1 VEPETIPEKEA
12 SMIYYAQGTALVS
25 PEELFETPAFDKLS
39 TFHTDLRKGRTPRPV
54 AFSTGKV
61 TKDNVIRG
69 FASGVRGAEPVIF
82 PPIGP
87 GRPLAIMI
95 REIYTGKYPGGGL
108 FGSKKDLLVTS
119 AIKSI
124 ATFDAKPRAINF
136 LTQKVSSKNRL
147 ERPAASEQGTP
158 VVFYSPALLDR
169 SLTLDLTM
177 VFDTFPKEAFEKVGD
192 AFQAAAGI
200 PIFMS
205 YSVYLLAA
213 GVVAK
218 IVGALGEALFD
229 GSPAFRPSV
238 ALDIQLPGKPPLEA
252 GFALITDGN
261 VDSIDNDFRSK
272 YHVNAT
278 GKVVDE
284 RDKEYQGEIPYIVVS
299 YDGTEY
305 KEFSS
310 FAPTAASAAILE
322 RFFGI
327 KDKQAQSIGL
337 LVDAIKLYNDVQFR
351 REVDRLDE
359 QIAKLPDGEEKNR
372 LKEKRD
378 AYGKNILEDILKPKT
393 S

>member
-1 VEPETIPEKEA
+1 
-12 SMIYYAQGTALVS
+12 MLYYAQGTALVS
-25 PEELFETPAFDKLS
+25 PEELFETPALDKLS
-39 TFHTDLRKGRTPRPV
+39 SFHADLRKGRAPRPV
-54 AFSTGKV
+54 TFSTGKV
-61 TKDNVIRG
+61 TKENVIRG
-69 FASGVRGAEPVIF
+69 FATGARGAEPVAF

-124 ATFDAKPRAINF
+124 ATFEAQPRAINF
-136 LTQKVSSKNRL
+136 LTQKVSAKNRL
-147 ERPAASEQGTP
+147 ERPKASEQGTP

-177 VFDTFPKEAFEKVGD
+177 VFDTFPKEAFETVSRT
-192 AFQAAAGI
+192 FQAAAGI
-200 PIFMS
+200 PIFIS
-205 YSVYLLAA
+205 YSAYLVAA
-213 GVVAK
+213 GAIAK
-218 IVGALGEALFD
+218 IVGALGELLFD

-238 ALDIQLPGKPPLEA
+238 ALDLQLPGKPPLQA
-252 GFALITDGN
+252 GFAMITDGN
-261 VDSIDNDFRSK
+261 VDSIDKDFRSK
-272 YHVNAT
+272 HHVDAT

-284 RDKEYQGEIPYIVVS
+284 RSKEYQGEIPYIVVS

-310 FAPTAASAAILE
+310 FTPTAASAAILE
-322 RFFGI
+322 RFFGM
-327 KDKQAQSIGL
+327 KDRQAQSMSL
-337 LVDAIKLYNDVQFR
+337 LIDAIKLYNDVQFR
-351 REVDRLDE
+351 KEIDRLDD

-378 AYGKNILEDILKPKT
+378 AYGKNILEEILKPKA

>member
-1 VEPETIPEKEA
+1 
-12 SMIYYAQGTALVS
+12 MLYYAQGTALVS
-25 PEELFETPAFDKLS
+25 PEELFESPAFDKLS
-39 TFHTDLRKGRTPRPV
+39 SFHTDLRKGRAPRPV
-54 AFSTGKV
+54 TFSTGKV
-61 TKDNVIRG
+61 TKENAIRG
-69 FASGVRGAEPVIF
+69 FATGARGAEPVAF

-95 REIYTGKYPGGGL
+95 REIYTGKFPGGGL

-124 ATFDAKPRAINF
+124 ATFEAQPRAINF
-136 LTQKVSSKNRL
+136 LTQKVSAKNRL
-147 ERPAASEQGTP
+147 ERPKASEQGTP

-169 SLTLDLTM
+169 SLTLDLTL
-177 VFDTFPKEAFEKVGD
+177 VFDTFPKEAFETVGRT
-192 AFQAAAGI
+192 FQAAAGI
-200 PIFMS
+200 PIFIS
-205 YSVYLLAA
+205 YSAYLVAA
-213 GVVAK
+213 GAVAK
-218 IVGALGEALFD
+218 IVGALGELLFD

-238 ALDIQLPGKPPLEA
+238 ALDLQLPGKPPLEA

-261 VDSIDNDFRSK
+261 VDSIDPDFRSK
-272 YHVNAT
+272 YHVSAT

-284 RDKEYQGEIPYIVVS
+284 KSKEYQGEIPYIVVS

-310 FAPTAASAAILE
+310 FTPTAASAAILE

-327 KDKQAQSIGL
+327 KDKQAQSMDTL
-337 LVDAIKLYNDVQFR
+337 MDAIKLYNDVRFR
-351 REVDRLDE
+351 RDADRLDD
-359 QIAKLPDGEEKNR
+359 QIAKLPDGEEKSR

-378 AYGKNILEDILKPKT
+378 AYVKNIMEDILRPKT